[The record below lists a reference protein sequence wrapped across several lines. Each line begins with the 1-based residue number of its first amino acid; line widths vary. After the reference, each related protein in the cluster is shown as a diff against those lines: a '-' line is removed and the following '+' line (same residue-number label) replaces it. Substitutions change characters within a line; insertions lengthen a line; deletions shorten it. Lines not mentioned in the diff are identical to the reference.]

1 MVSIITDS
9 SCDLPKEVLKAY
21 NIQVVPLKIIIDGVE
36 YVELQ
41 DITAK
46 EFGEKM
52 TASGTLPKTSQPSP
66 ERFRD
71 AFESALEKK
80 SEKDAPEILCLTISS
95 QLSGTYQ
102 SACLG
107 KDLVKDNGNITVFD
121 TLGGSIGHGLQVVKA
136 AEMAATGVSLEEIID
151 ALERHREEMNIFI
164 LLDTLENI
172 VKGGRLG
179 RVQGAVAGMLNIK
192 ILLEGVEGRVELLEK
207 RRGRKKITE
216 RLFEIVDDR
225 RGDFSQKV
233 FGITH
238 VNNEKDALVLK
249 EEIIRR
255 FEPQDVIIYEMGGTM
270 GTYAGEGGMIIS
282 F

>member
-9 SCDLPKEVLKAY
+9 SCDLPKDVLKEY
-21 NIQVVPLKIIIDGVE
+21 NIQVVPLKITIDGRE

-41 DITAK
+41 DITAG
-46 EFGEKM
+46 EFAEKM
-52 TASGTLPKTSQPSP
+52 KASRGLPKTSQPSP
-66 ERFRD
+66 ESFRD
-71 AFESALEKK
+71 AFERAREKPPGK
-80 SEKDAPEILCLTISS
+80 ADSKVLCLTISS
-95 QLSGTYQ
+95 ELSGTYQ
-102 SACLG
+102 SACLAR
-107 KDLVKDNGNITVFD
+107 DLTEHRENIKVFD
-121 TLGGSIGHGLQVVKA
+121 TLGGSIGHGLQVLKA
-136 AEMAATGVSLEEIID
+136 AEMAEEGASLEEIID
-151 ALERHREEMNIFI
+151 ALETHREEMNIFI

-179 RVQGAVAGMLNIK
+179 RVQGTVAGMLNIK
-192 ILLEGVEGRVELLEK
+192 ILLEGVKGRVELLEK
-207 RRGRKKITE
+207 RRGRSKIIR
-216 RLFEIVDDR
+216 RLFEIVDER

-238 VNNEKDALVLK
+238 VNNERDALVLK

-255 FEPQDVIIYEMGGTM
+255 FQPRDVIIYEMGGTM